1 MAAVDEFEN
10 TADGT
15 WLVEIGGYLAGN
27 EHDLLLVT
35 GGNAILDGQIEVDL
49 IDAGAGLFLPEIGD
63 EFSMLTSLA
72 PVLGAFANDPVSFA
86 NGQTFHWDVVHNPND
101 VTLVLEQIT
110 GVVPEPTTLLLSVA
124 GVVCIALQRSRASAK
139 QA

>member
-10 TADGT
+10 TAYST
-15 WLVEIGGYLAGN
+15 WLLEIGGYLAGN

-35 GGNAILDGQIEVDL
+35 GGNATLDGQIEVDF

-63 EFSMLTSLA
+63 EFTVLTSLA
-72 PVLGAFANDPVSFA
+72 PVLGVFANDPVSFA

-110 GVVPEPTTLLLSVA
+110 GVVPEPTTLLLAVA
-124 GVVCIALQRSRASAK
+124 GVLCITLRRSGSSANRA
-139 QA
+139 